1 VKNWRNLEL
10 SRNKF
15 FRLSAS
21 GAVLIG
27 LVLSLTFGANINLN
41 TQGKIEF
48 GQGILQAVACDTQI
62 VVNLSSQLNTST
74 GVYNVS
80 TLTLSDLSTQLHD
93 RTITVNLVGSN
104 GSALNAPLSFAVA
117 SDGLTYTST
126 RAHVDNLD
134 AFTAGSGPKAEMGA
148 SKITFTSLLTEEPT
162 PIPADS
168 VKSVALQTEGSG
180 TCSVPSSIAAVKLYI
195 DAPYVQGSY
204 IPELYPSASL
214 VDSFNA
220 GAVDNGN
227 CSDISENTGSY
238 SGDCKII
245 LKTHANP
252 YPYGGAITTT
262 SAPTTGGGQTNQSPS
277 AAVYTSNGLTIT
289 FSSNKNYIG
298 FWWSAGSTGN
308 AVNFYRGS
316 TLVAT
321 MTGDDVYSTIHKT
334 SATLTALDGTTLYT
348 QSNYYGHP
356 ANTASWDS
364 GEPFVYFHAFAVN
377 GFNFNKVVLNTTGN
391 GFEYDN
397 FTVANL
403 GGSQLT
409 AKNTLVFIASYN
421 YSG

>member
-1 VKNWRNLEL
+1 MRNWRNLEL
-10 SRNKF
+10 SRDKF
-15 FRLSAS
+15 FRLSAT

-41 TQGKIEF
+41 TQNKIEF

-80 TLTLSDLSTQLHD
+80 SLILSDLSTQLHD
-93 RTITVNLVGSN
+93 RTITVNLVGSD
-104 GSALNAPLSFAVA
+104 GRALNAPLSFAVA

-126 RAHVDNLD
+126 RAHVDNLN

-148 SKITFTSLLTEEPT
+148 SQITFTSLLTEEPT

-180 TCSVPSSIAAVKLYI
+180 TCSVPSNIPAVKLYI

-214 VDSFNA
+214 VDTFDSA
-220 GAVDNGN
+220 GVDLGD
-227 CSDISENTGSY
+227 CSSLSNQTGAY

-252 YPYGGAITTT
+252 YPYGGAITTSST
-262 SAPTTGGGQTNQSPS
+262 PTTGNQTNQSPS
-277 AAVYTSNGLTIT
+277 AAVYTATGLTVT

-308 AVNFYRGS
+308 AVKFYRG
-316 TLVAT
+316 TKLVAT
-321 MTGDDVYSTIHKT
+321 MTGDDVYSTIHHT
-334 SATLTALDGTTLYT
+334 SATLTALNGTTLYT
-348 QSNYYGHP
+348 QSDYYGHP

-377 GFNFNKVVLNTTGN
+377 GFNFDKVVLNTTGN

-409 AKNTLVFIASYN
+409 AKDTLVFIASYN